1 VGQGSDPRSIIAE
14 QKTVV
19 EGYSSVESL
28 HEIAQ
33 CKGLDMP
40 ILKELYAIL
49 YTNKSP
55 KLALSSLMMRDLKS
69 EV

>member
-1 VGQGSDPRSIIAE
+1 
-14 QKTVV
+14 V

-28 HEIAQ
+28 YKIAES
-33 CKGLDMP
+33 KGLDMP

-55 KLALSSLMMRDLKS
+55 ELALSSLMMRDLKS